1 MEGKKGDESTHP
13 GTLNGDKGNGKR
25 EKERK
30 RIKRISGKRKTKKRR
45 SSNGRERDT
54 KPKFWA
60 HQSQVERLAEAN
72 VKRDDGGKNP
82 QCWTKISLCPG
93 SSSPYLLKPGN
104 ANEMKKHFSP
114 SSSLASC
121 KTNYVCG
128 SQTCTTRTTW
138 GKLCVSQSFVASSS
152 KLCQSE
158 WCSCLLAC
166 LLVGSGCEY
175 VCCCNSLVHRAIS
188 KVCSTSLCYFEFIS
202 QSLDGEDA
210 ETHMPRWFWW

>member
-1 MEGKKGDESTHP
+1 
-13 GTLNGDKGNGKR
+13 
-25 EKERK
+25 
-30 RIKRISGKRKTKKRR
+30 
-45 SSNGRERDT
+45 
-54 KPKFWA
+54 
-60 HQSQVERLAEAN
+60 
-72 VKRDDGGKNP
+72 
-82 QCWTKISLCPG
+82 
-93 SSSPYLLKPGN
+93 
-104 ANEMKKHFSP
+104 MKKHFSP

-210 ETHMPRWFWW
+210 ETHITNAKMVLMITGQEEAKGERERKRACRRVVPQITFCYNKLGWKWHE